1 MFAAG
6 LLSIGASGGS
16 KTSVEGLVHT
26 GEQHQRQCKMLNP
39 VLDVVHLR
47 RLGIPQTRLDFYQS
61 NPRTWGQVPLFK
73 GDRGGNKTENRVWLP
88 KERAGTSIGDE
99 VN

>member
-61 NPRTWGQVPLFK
+61 NPRTWGQVPSL
-73 GDRGGNKTENRVWLP
+73 RGIGGEIRLKTGCGSQKRGPVLLLET
-88 KERAGTSIGDE
+88 K
-99 VN
+99 

>member
-1 MFAAG
+1 V
-6 LLSIGASGGS
+6 LVGALKLYSFVQV
-16 KTSVEGLVHT
+16 VEGLVHT
-26 GEQHQRQCKMLNP
+26 GEQHQIQCKMLNP

>member
-1 MFAAG
+1 V
-6 LLSIGASGGS
+6 LVGALKLYSFVQV
-16 KTSVEGLVHT
+16 VEGLVHT

-73 GDRGGNKTENRVWLP
+73 GG
-88 KERAGTSIGDE
+88 
-99 VN
+99 